1 MYYRISSLNGKK
13 AVLTYINAEIS
24 YYLYRREIK
33 MERVELL
40 APAGDLERLKIA
52 FEYGADAVY
61 LGGENFGMRSAAK
74 NFSID
79 DIKEGADFAHK
90 KGKKIF
96 VTVNIIPHNEDFEGF
111 KEYLIELEKVRVDA
125 LIAADPGVIQVIKE
139 TLPNMEIHLS
149 TQANT
154 TNYHSANFWYNQGV
168 KRVVVAREL
177 SFEEIK
183 EIREKTD
190 KNMDIEAFMHGAMCI
205 SYSGRCLIS
214 NYMTGRDANRGSCA
228 QSCRWKY
235 SLVEE
240 KRPGEY
246 FPVYEDEKGT
256 FFFNSKDLC
265 MIEYIPELINSGITS
280 LKIEGRMKTAYYVAT
295 VVRAY
300 RMAIDEYYKNPDQWK
315 FNPVWLDELKKGSHR
330 HFTTGFYNDKP
341 GTEEQNYASASY
353 VRNYDFVGIVLD
365 APDKDGYVTV
375 EQRNKMVVGDEI
387 EIIGPYT
394 DTLLATIEEMYDEEK
409 NPITEAPHPRQLV
422 RMKLPK
428 QVGPNFMLRKEIEE
442 TN

>member
-1 MYYRISSLNGKK
+1 
-13 AVLTYINAEIS
+13 
-24 YYLYRREIK
+24 
-33 MERVELL
+33 MEKVELL

-61 LGGENFGMRSAAK
+61 LGGENFGMRTAAK
-74 NFSID
+74 NFTIEE
-79 DIKEGADFAHK
+79 IKEGADFAHER
-90 KGKKIF
+90 GKRIF
-96 VTVNIIPHNEDFEGF
+96 VTVNIIPHDSDFEGF
-111 KEYLIELEKVRVDA
+111 EDYIKDLSAAGVDA
-125 LIAADPGVIQVIKE
+125 LIASDPGVIHIIRDI
-139 TLPNMEIHLS
+139 LPDMELHIS

-154 TNYHSANFWYNQGV
+154 TNYRSANFWYNLGA

-177 SFEEIK
+177 SFEEVK
-183 EIREKTD
+183 SIRDHAPEGT
-190 KNMDIEAFMHGAMCI
+190 DIEAFVHGAMCI

-235 SLVEE
+235 NLVEE

-246 FPVYEDEKGT
+246 FPIYEDERGT

-265 MIEYIPELINSGITS
+265 MVEFIPQIVESGITS

-300 RMAIDEYYKNPDQWK
+300 RMALDAYYADPQGWK
-315 FNPVWLDELKKGSHR
+315 FDPMWLEELKKGSHR
-330 HFTTGFYNDKP
+330 HFTTGFFNDKP

-353 VRNYDFVGIVLD
+353 VRNYDFIGIVVSD
-365 APDKDGYVTV
+365 QDEDGYAVV
-375 EQRNKMVVGDEI
+375 EQRNKMVIGDEI

-394 DTLLATIEEMYDEEK
+394 HTIETKIEEMYNEEGEA
-409 NPITEAPHPRQLV
+409 IETAPHPRQLV
-422 RMKLPK
+422 KMKLPK
-428 QVGPNFMLRKEIEE
+428 GVGRNFMLRKAIEGPASSEE
-442 TN
+442 TGGCSSCN